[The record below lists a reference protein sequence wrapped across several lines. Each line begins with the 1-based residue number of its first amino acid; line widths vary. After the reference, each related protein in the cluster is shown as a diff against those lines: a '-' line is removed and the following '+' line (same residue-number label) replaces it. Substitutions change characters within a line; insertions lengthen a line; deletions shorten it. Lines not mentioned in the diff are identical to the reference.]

1 MNFRGSREYRGS
13 ITIQFTLWGF
23 PVSKKIIIH
32 VGHGKTGSSAIQQRL
47 TASSEQGSS
56 EFLYPKVGQS
66 PDGAHHELFRAEE
79 EVFQKLYLEIKR
91 SSQKNI
97 IISSESGLPNMRHFS
112 KRGDYKYK
120 FFQSL
125 SSIGK
130 VKVVYYVRNHFE
142 MIESAFLQYLKA
154 NNSELYSALNMGN
167 TDKVAVAKD
176 ALLDLYF
183 NESIR
188 RSDWLTVPPTRQFDY
203 FANVVEYWGD
213 IYGLD
218 SIITRVYDKKI
229 LRNGDI
235 INDFLSI
242 LPFEIKSTYTPR
254 LRVANPTTIYKH
266 FPRSFLLGNEALSR
280 IASTF
285 ESSARSYAHMFLDAP
300 QSDVL
305 LKGF

>member
-1 MNFRGSREYRGS
+1 MDFLVCKE
-13 ITIQFTLWGF
+13 
-23 PVSKKIIIH
+23 IIIH
-32 VGHGKTGSSAIQQRL
+32 VGHGKTGSSAIQQL
-47 TASSEQGSS
+47 LNVSSKQESC

-66 PDGAHHELFRAEE
+66 QDGAHHELFRAEE

-91 SSQKNI
+91 SGQKNI

-130 VKVVYYVRNHFE
+130 VRVIYYVRNHFE

-203 FANVVEYWGD
+203 FANIVEYWSE

-218 SIITRVYDKKI
+218 SIVTRVYDKKI
-229 LRNGDI
+229 LKNGDI
-235 INDFLSI
+235 ISDFLNV
-242 LPFEIKSTYTPR
+242 LPFEIKSTYPPQFN
-254 LRVANPTTIYKH
+254 VANPTTIYKH
-266 FPRSFLLGNEALSR
+266 FPRSFLLGSNALSR

-285 ESSARSYAHMFLDAP
+285 ESSARSYACMFLDKP
-300 QSDVL
+300 QSDVFL
-305 LKGF
+305 RGF

>member
-1 MNFRGSREYRGS
+1 M
-13 ITIQFTLWGF
+13 
-23 PVSKKIIIH
+23 SKKIIIH

-142 MIESAFLQYLKA
+142 MIESAF
-154 NNSELYSALNMGN
+154 GN